1 MFLHYYFHDI
11 DLHFHHMTSN
21 IEASTTRHLPGIR
34 LTQEERSM
42 KSREHTF
49 GLCEYCDTGL
59 DQRSDF
65 ICHTP
70 TNRGFKL
77 MCNACHEYY
86 NPGRTP
92 DTTNFEF

>member
-1 MFLHYYFHDI
+1 MTTTMTTTTTTTTV
-11 DLHFHHMTSN
+11 HHK
-21 IEASTTRHLPGIR
+21 PGIT
-34 LTQEERSM
+34 LTIEQRSA
-42 KSREHTF
+42 KSREHKF

-59 DQRSDF
+59 DLRSDF

-86 NPGRTP
+86 NPGRSP
-92 DTTNFEF
+92 NFEF